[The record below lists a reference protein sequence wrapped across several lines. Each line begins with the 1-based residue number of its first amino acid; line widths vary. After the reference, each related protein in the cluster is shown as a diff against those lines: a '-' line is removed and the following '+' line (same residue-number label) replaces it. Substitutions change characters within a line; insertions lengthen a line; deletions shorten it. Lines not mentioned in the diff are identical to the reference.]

1 MKTATNSL
9 VKQEKAQTFS
19 AFITTKSVSERIN
32 SLVADKR
39 EGAQFITAITSAVTA
54 NPQLQACA
62 HMSILNC
69 ALLGQSLK
77 LSPSPTLG
85 QYYMVPFNDKEQG
98 YQAQF
103 ILGYKGYIQLAI
115 RSGYYKKL
123 NVLPIKAGELVRYDP
138 LEEEIQVDLMQDEA
152 EREKAQTV
160 GYFAMFEYHNGFRKT
175 MYWTREKMEAHAKQY
190 SAGYQRDLE
199 KSTAHTFW
207 SKDFD
212 GMACKT
218 MLRQLISKWGIMSV
232 DLQTAI
238 EADTDGDY
246 GALDNSFTGSDT
258 PQPVAIQDDAAP
270 NADSF
275 FDQAGDE

>member
-1 MKTATNSL
+1 MKTTTNSL
-9 VKQEKAQTFS
+9 VKKEQAQTFS
-19 AFITTKSVSERIN
+19 AFITTKSVSDRIN

-98 YQAQF
+98 YMAQF

-115 RSGYYKKL
+115 RSGYYRKL
-123 NVLPIKAGELVRYDP
+123 NVLPIKEGELVRYDP
-138 LEEEIQVDLMQDEA
+138 LEEEISVDLMQDES
-152 EREKAQTV
+152 ERDNAQTV

-199 KSTAHTFW
+199 KGTSNTFW
-207 SKDFD
+207 AKDFD
-212 GMACKT
+212 SMACKT

-238 EADTDGDY
+238 DADTDFERQTQDSG
-246 GALDNSFTGSDT
+246 FTGA
-258 PQPVAIQDDAAP
+258 PQQPVPQVSDDSAM
-270 NADSF
+270 DDF
-275 FDQAGDE
+275 FGEGGAEA